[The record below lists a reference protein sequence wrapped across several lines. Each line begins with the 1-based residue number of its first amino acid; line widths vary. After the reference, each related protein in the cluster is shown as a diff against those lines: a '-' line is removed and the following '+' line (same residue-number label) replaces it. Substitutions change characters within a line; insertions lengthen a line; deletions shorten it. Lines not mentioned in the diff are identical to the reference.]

1 MEGREATQTIATLG
15 GFFQRPL
22 PPPGEPGVMDAAVH
36 PPLAGRDRGFKMGP
50 VFLCAACPGYPDD
63 AKAGVPFAAK
73 QDKEA
78 K

>member
-15 GFFQRPL
+15 GFFQPSL
-22 PPPGEPGVMDAAVH
+22 PAPREPGVRLRCTLLWQEDTEASKWGQFSYAL
-36 PPLAGRDRGFKMGP
+36 PPS
-50 VFLCAACPGYPDD
+50 YPDD
-63 AKAGVPFAAK
+63 AKAGVPLAAK